1 MFGLWNKTRKH
12 SRKGPSESATKF
24 PEGTIEYGN
33 DDNRWVVVKNV
44 KNIPRWVPLASTSL
58 FGYTPLTAKLLAA
71 NIGQPVTVYEREI
84 RYTWP
89 TKRSDFDVKY
99 TFIASGDAEV
109 YKGKDSKLISNW
121 LRTRKPAVKK
131 NEVFI
136 IKGDLT
142 SNDITAEIKV
152 SPLPAEL
159 VSTNLMNTDAFVKV

>member
-1 MFGLWNKTRKH
+1 MFGFWNKTRKH

-71 NIGQPVTVYEREI
+71 NIGKPVTVYEREI

-99 TFIASGDAEV
+99 TFTPSGDGECEGRV
-109 YKGKDSKLISNW
+109 YTNW
-121 LRTRKPAVKK
+121 LKTRTPPVKK
-131 NEVFI
+131 NDAFMLLGSMR
-136 IKGDLT
+136 GDLT
-142 SNDITAEIKV
+142 RPPQVGLK
-152 SPLPAEL
+152 PGEL
-159 VSTNLMNTDAFVKV
+159 VSTNLMNTEAFVRMSK

>member
-99 TFIASGDAEV
+99 TFTPSGDAERKGTV
-109 YKGKDSKLISNW
+109 YTNW
-121 LRTRKPAVKK
+121 LKTRTPPVNK
-131 NEVFI
+131 NDLFI
-136 IKGDLT
+136 ILGTMRGDLNT
-142 SNDITAEIKV
+142 SPQVAPK
-152 SPLPAEL
+152 PGEL
-159 VSTNLMNTDAFVKV
+159 ASTNLMNTEAFVRMGK